1 MVLYTRYLL
10 LFIIACLLF
19 ACGKTATEPLPDPI
33 YPRLN
38 VKDFGA
44 KGDGFTND
52 DTAISRALRAAN
64 EKKLPLFFPAGKYL
78 ARIILPNDSLTIF
91 GEKARGRFFDS
102 SGTVILGLLN
112 CNLKKHIRISDLSID
127 ARDRLLP
134 SDDAALTS
142 GAIPGNQPLDHTFSN
157 IAIMGNGYNAF
168 KHGILCF
175 SGSGIQMNNIYVNSF
190 YHGIAL
196 RCSNAALSEIS
207 TDYCGFT
214 SIVVKS
220 ADSLNENAQNISI
233 RRVSMYGDKIDPF
246 KRAGV
251 ILIISYNAKSITE
264 NITVDSVSSVNGG
277 VGAVN
282 VQQDSGQVRNISIA
296 NCFAWNC
303 GDRTTRAAYD
313 IYGGTNITY
322 TNCNT
327 VKCAGVGFR
336 SSHNPVNLV
345 VRSCNESQSLYSWM
359 GTYQYLQLNGTEIY
373 RGY

>member
-1 MVLYTRYLL
+1 MILYTRCLL
-10 LFIIACLLF
+10 ISMIACCLF
-19 ACGKTATEPLPDPI
+19 ACGKTATEPLSEAI

-78 ARIILPNDSLTIF
+78 ARIILPNDSLIIF

-127 ARDRLLP
+127 ARGRLLIT
-134 SDDAALTS
+134 DDAALTS
-142 GAIPGNQPLDHTFSN
+142 GTTPGNQPLDHEFSN
-157 IAIMGNGYNAF
+157 IAILGNGYNEY

-175 SGSGIQMNNIYVNSF
+175 SGSGIQMSNIYVSSF

-207 TDYCGFT
+207 TEYCGFT

-220 ADSLNENAQNISI
+220 ADSLNNHAKNVSI
-233 RRVSMYGDKIDPF
+233 RRVSIYGDHTDPF
-246 KRAGV
+246 RRGGV

-282 VQQDSGQVRNISIA
+282 VEQDSGLVRNISIS

-303 GDRTTRAAYD
+303 CDRITRATYD
-313 IYGGTNITY
+313 IYGGTNISY

-327 VKCAGVGFR
+327 VKSAGAGFR
-336 SSHNPVNLV
+336 SSNNPVNLV
-345 VRSCNESQSLYSWM
+345 VRSCYESQSRFPWIGSF
-359 GTYQYLQLNGTEIY
+359 TYLQLNGMELY
-373 RGY
+373 RGD